1 MRAVITVVGKD
12 MVGIVA
18 TVATECAATNANIL
32 DVTQSVFEDDIFAM
46 VMLVDVSKLSCP
58 LPELSDRLN
67 PQTNFPT
74 GSLSSERKKGLI
86 SMSCTRIFSIRCTAS
101 DREDLLPC

>member
-32 DVTQSVFEDDIFAM
+32 DVTQSVFENDIF
-46 VMLVDVSKLSCP
+46 VSP
-58 LPELSDRLN
+58 P
-67 PQTNFPT
+67 
-74 GSLSSERKKGLI
+74 
-86 SMSCTRIFSIRCTAS
+86 
-101 DREDLLPC
+101 

>member
-32 DVTQSVFEDDIFAM
+32 M
-46 VMLVDVSKLSCP
+46 
-58 LPELSDRLN
+58 
-67 PQTNFPT
+67 
-74 GSLSSERKKGLI
+74 
-86 SMSCTRIFSIRCTAS
+86 
-101 DREDLLPC
+101 

>member
-58 LPELSDRLN
+58 LPELSGCSCHARGYFQFDAPHLTGRTYYHAECKRYSGNDQDDR
-67 PQTNFPT
+67 
-74 GSLSSERKKGLI
+74 
-86 SMSCTRIFSIRCTAS
+86 
-101 DREDLLPC
+101 

>member
-32 DVTQSVFEDDIFAM
+32 DVSQSVFEDDIFAM
-46 VMLVDVSKLSCP
+46 VMLVDVSKLSCQFDAP
-58 LPELSDRLN
+58 HLTGRTYYHAECKRYSGNDQDDR
-67 PQTNFPT
+67 
-74 GSLSSERKKGLI
+74 
-86 SMSCTRIFSIRCTAS
+86 
-101 DREDLLPC
+101 

>member
-46 VMLVDVSKLSCP
+46 VMLVDVSKLS
-58 LPELSDRLN
+58 
-67 PQTNFPT
+67 
-74 GSLSSERKKGLI
+74 
-86 SMSCTRIFSIRCTAS
+86 
-101 DREDLLPC
+101 